1 MRRLANIFLHYI
13 SKKVDDTGPGRHV
26 LHRGKHLQDQDKE
39 LVLIFTV
46 AGIFFALQAHYL
58 VEIIQVSDISQEMA
72 DDDFV
77 GSVNLR
83 GWSIPVFNFRKF
95 MLLGDEDAVSS
106 SGAALL
112 SMLIL
117 RGDPG
122 ESKKIPWIGIE
133 ADHISGVVDEAE
145 CRKFIMPNKVKDEQS
160 DVYKGILLREDTVI
174 YLLNIPWLVDTFS
187 PLQ

>member
-1 MRRLANIFLHYI
+1 M
-13 SKKVDDTGPGRHV
+13 
-26 LHRGKHLQDQDKE
+26 LHRGRHFQDSNRN
-39 LVLIFTV
+39 LVIIFSV
-46 AGIFFALQAHYL
+46 ADIFFALQAQYL
-58 VEIIQVSDISQEMA
+58 VEIIQVSAVEPEMA
-72 DDDFV
+72 DDNFV

-95 MLLGDEDAVSS
+95 MQLSDDITVSPENT
-106 SGAALL
+106 ALL
-112 SMLIL
+112 SMLVL

-133 ADHISGVVDEAE
+133 ADHISGVVDETE
-145 CRKFIMPNKVKDEQS
+145 CPQFGMPDKVKDEQS

>member
-1 MRRLANIFLHYI
+1 M
-13 SKKVDDTGPGRHV
+13 
-26 LHRGKHLQDQDKE
+26 LHRGKHLQDQDKD

-58 VEIIQVSDISQEMA
+58 VEIIQVSDIKQEMA
-72 DDDFV
+72 DDNFI

-83 GWSIPVFNFRKF
+83 GWSIPVFNFRKL
-95 MLLGDEDAVSS
+95 MLLGDEGIASS
-106 SGAALL
+106 LDPALM
-112 SMLIL
+112 SMLVL

-133 ADHISGVVDEAE
+133 TDHISGVVDEAE
-145 CRKFIMPNKVKDEQS
+145 CRKFLMPEKVKDEQS

>member
-1 MRRLANIFLHYI
+1 M
-13 SKKVDDTGPGRHV
+13 
-26 LHRGKHLQDQDKE
+26 LHRGKHLQDSSKN
-39 LVLIFTV
+39 LILIFKV
-46 AGIFFALQAHYL
+46 ADVFFALQAHYL
-58 VEIIQVSDISQEMA
+58 VEIIQVSAVNQEMA
-72 DDDFV
+72 DDNFV

-95 MLLGDEDAVSS
+95 MLLGDEDIPSS
-106 SGAALL
+106 SDVALL
-112 SMLIL
+112 SMLVL

-145 CRKFIMPNKVKDEQS
+145 CRKFGMTEKVKDEQS
-160 DVYKGILLREDTVI
+160 DVYKGILIREDTVI
-174 YLLNIPWLVDTFS
+174 YLLNIPWLIDTFS